1 MKLPDGLLNF
11 HTTTEQSSCI
21 FNSSEVDLR
30 MISFDCH
37 GADGNDSG
45 QRNCFVGRTPE
56 LKGKFDLQKAQALNV
71 PKGPLFGK
79 DFPFFFSFL
88 FGSQVPT
95 VLQQEQEIVV
105 LLCLMLFRFHPSCSH
120 SVGVTREAQEWPE
133 YHIGRRYR
141 DSSRPSPRR
150 E

>member
-1 MKLPDGLLNF
+1 MRSAFRLYMVQLRLQGCSFTGLSLTAADAGNNNIRVAGPTQLKSFLHTTRHFMKLPDGLLNF
-11 HTTTEQSSCI
+11 HTTTKQSSCI

-37 GADGNDSG
+37 YANGNGSS

-79 DFPFFFSFL
+79 YFQVLSYFYCCE
-88 FGSQVPT
+88 VPT
-95 VLQQEQEIVV
+95 VL
-105 LLCLMLFRFHPSCSH
+105 R
-120 SVGVTREAQEWPE
+120 
-133 YHIGRRYR
+133 
-141 DSSRPSPRR
+141 
-150 E
+150 